1 MKAQP
6 PFADSKP
13 IRGGDVA
20 GKGFS
25 LPRMPEPSTDW
36 EANPGADRAPDPAPF
51 PRQGVGAGPVA
62 PWYKCSYSPKREPL
76 PPTLIGGDYSQVEI
90 AMRFQTTEYII
101 TAIAI

>member
-51 PRQGVGAGPVA
+51 PRKGVGAGSV
-62 PWYKCSYSPKREPL
+62 PL
-76 PPTLIGGDYSQVEI
+76 GIRVHIRPSGGSKKLVDNLQ
-90 AMRFQTTEYII
+90 RQG
-101 TAIAI
+101 

>member
-51 PRQGVGAGPVA
+51 
-62 PWYKCSYSPKREPL
+62 L
-76 PPTLIGGDYSQVEI
+76 FFLFIGGQKKADPIV
-90 AMRFQTTEYII
+90 
-101 TAIAI
+101 